1 MPKQTYAFKPGG
13 RKRLEVSWKGMWKD
27 FTVKLDNQVV
37 GEFSDQSELE
47 AGQWLSLPDGS
58 SLRIQ
63 LVQKSSRTELQVLRN
78 GLPLAVS
85 SFDPESR
92 LRSACSMI
100 FFIAGL
106 NLVLGIA
113 TMLFRIEFL
122 QALGIG
128 FFSVIFGLVFLL
140 LGFWAQSGSQ
150 LALILAIAIFALDG
164 ILGFVLVAMVGG
176 TPNISGLIARIFF
189 IIPMVRG
196 LSAGHA

>member
-1 MPKQTYAFKPGG
+1 
-13 RKRLEVSWKGMWKD
+13 
-27 FTVKLDNQVV
+27 
-37 GEFSDQSELE
+37 
-47 AGQWLSLPDGS
+47 
-58 SLRIQ
+58 
-63 LVQKSSRTELQVLRN
+63 
-78 GLPLAVS
+78 
-85 SFDPESR
+85 
-92 LRSACSMI
+92 
-100 FFIAGL
+100 
-106 NLVLGIA
+106 
-113 TMLFRIEFL
+113 MLFRIEFL